1 MEQKTNINFADKL
14 NRINTIGELCEMLL
28 AKFDKDDLFSGTFV
42 ILKKAQGGGFT
53 SDMYNFTIDEDEYRK
68 RGGL

>member
-1 MEQKTNINFADKL
+1 
-14 NRINTIGELCEMLL
+14 MLL
-28 AKFDKDDLFSGTFV
+28 TKFDKDDLFSGTFV

>member
-1 MEQKTNINFADKL
+1 MEQK
-14 NRINTIGELCEMLL
+14 MLL
-28 AKFDKDDLFSGTFV
+28 TKFDKDDLFSGTFV
-42 ILKKAQGGGFT
+42 ILKKAQGSGFT